1 MTIDTLP
8 IKHLLRPISRID
20 VYDLNGTPTGYLQR
34 ILEQNDLDGRLTKAV
49 YIYIHCSYNNCSWLY
64 EDEQDDK
71 AVDDLRIPLTPVEFD
86 LRKSIDIT
94 EDQAISASHYINE
107 NIKYPFGNIS
117 CVYSRDPLKTL
128 PLGFSDDIFRPMMNI
143 SDYVNRSLLGLSPD
157 KDILI
162 VQISIDED

>member
-1 MTIDTLP
+1 MTIENLP
-8 IKHLLRPISRID
+8 IKHLIRPISRID

-49 YIYIHCSYNNCSWLY
+49 YIYIHCSWLY
-64 EDEQDDK
+64 DPQDDK
-71 AVDDLRIPLTPVEFD
+71 AIDDLRIPPTPVEFD

-128 PLGFSDDIFRPMMNI
+128 PIGFSDNIFRPMMQVSEYI
-143 SDYVNRSLLGLSPD
+143 TRTLLGLSGD
-157 KDILI
+157 KDVLI
-162 VQISIDED
+162 VTIDIDGD

>member
-1 MTIDTLP
+1 MTIEKLP
-8 IKHLLRPISRID
+8 VQRVFRPISRID
-20 VYDLNGTPTGYLQR
+20 VYNLNGNPTGYLQR
-34 ILEQNDLDGRLTKAV
+34 ILEQNDLDGNLTRAV
-49 YIYIHCSYNNCSWLY
+49 YLYIYCSYANLY
-64 EDEQDDK
+64 EDTQDDQS
-71 AVDDLRIPLTPVEFD
+71 IPIEFD

-107 NIKYPFGNIS
+107 NIKYTFGNIS
-117 CVYSRDPLKTL
+117 CIYSRDILKTL
-128 PLGFSDDIFRPMMNI
+128 PLGFSDDIFRPMMHT

>member
-1 MTIDTLP
+1 MTIENLP

-34 ILEQNDLDGRLTKAV
+34 IVEQNDLDGRLTKAV
-49 YIYIHCSYNNCSWLY
+49 YIYIHCSWLH
-64 EDEQDDK
+64 ED
-71 AVDDLRIPLTPVEFD
+71 PSG
-86 LRKSIDIT
+86 KSIDIT

-128 PLGFSDDIFRPMMNI
+128 PIGFSDNIFRPMMQVSEYI
-143 SDYVNRSLLGLSPD
+143 TRTLLGLSGD

-162 VQISIDED
+162 VTIDIDED

>member
-1 MTIDTLP
+1 MTIDNLP

-49 YIYIHCSYNNCSWLY
+49 YIYIHCIWLNK
-64 EDEQDDK
+64 DPQDDK
-71 AVDDLRIPLTPVEFD
+71 AIDDIRIPPTPVEFD

-107 NIKYPFGNIS
+107 NIKYSFGNIS
-117 CVYSRDPLKTL
+117 CIYSRDILKTL
-128 PLGFSDDIFRPMMNI
+128 PLGFSDDIFRPMMHI

-162 VQISIDED
+162 VQISIDKD

>member
-1 MTIDTLP
+1 MTIENLP
-8 IKHLLRPISRID
+8 IKHLDRPISRID

-49 YIYIHCSYNNCSWLY
+49 YIYIHCIWLY
-64 EDEQDDK
+64 EDEQDDE
-71 AVDDLRIPLTPVEFD
+71 AIDDLRIPPTPVEFD

-128 PLGFSDDIFRPMMNI
+128 PIGFSDNIFRPMMQVSEYI
-143 SDYVNRSLLGLSPD
+143 TRTLLGLSGD

-162 VQISIDED
+162 VTIDIDED

>member
-1 MTIDTLP
+1 MTIENLP
-8 IKHLLRPISRID
+8 IKHLDRPISRID

-34 ILEQNDLDGRLTKAV
+34 IVEQNDLDGRLTKAV
-49 YIYIHCSYNNCSWLY
+49 YIYIHCIWLNK
-64 EDEQDDK
+64 DPQDDK
-71 AVDDLRIPLTPVEFD
+71 AIDDLRIPPTPVEFD

-128 PLGFSDDIFRPMMNI
+128 PIGFSDNIFRPMMQVSEYI
-143 SDYVNRSLLGLSPD
+143 TRTLLGLSGD

-162 VQISIDED
+162 VTIDIDKD

>member
-1 MTIDTLP
+1 MTIENLP

-34 ILEQNDLDGRLTKAV
+34 IVEQNDLDGRLTKAV
-49 YIYIHCSYNNCSWLY
+49 YIYIHCSWLY
-64 EDEQDDK
+64 EDPQDDNTIN
-71 AVDDLRIPLTPVEFD
+71 DLRIPPTPVEFD

-128 PLGFSDDIFRPMMNI
+128 PIGFSDNIFRPMMHV
-143 SDYVNRSLLGLSPD
+143 SDYVNRSLLGLSLD

>member
-1 MTIDTLP
+1 MTIDNLP

-34 ILEQNDLDGRLTKAV
+34 IVEQNDLDGRLTKAV
-49 YIYIHCSYNNCSWLY
+49 YIYIHCVWLY

-71 AVDDLRIPLTPVEFD
+71 TIDDLRIPPTPVEFD

-117 CVYSRDPLKTL
+117 CVYSRDPLKIL
-128 PLGFSDDIFRPMMNI
+128 PLGFSDNIFRPMMQVSEYI
-143 SDYVNRSLLGLSPD
+143 TRTLLGLSGD

-162 VQISIDED
+162 VTIDIDED

>member
-1 MTIDTLP
+1 MTIDNLP
-8 IKHLLRPISRID
+8 IKHLDRPISRID

-49 YIYIHCSYNNCSWLY
+49 YIYIHCIWLY
-64 EDEQDDK
+64 EDEQDDE
-71 AVDDLRIPLTPVEFD
+71 AIDDLRIPPTPVEFD

-128 PLGFSDDIFRPMMNI
+128 PIGFSDNIFRPMMQVSEYI
-143 SDYVNRSLLGLSPD
+143 TRTLLGLSGD

-162 VQISIDED
+162 VTIDIDED

>member
-1 MTIDTLP
+1 MTIDNLP
-8 IKHLLRPISRID
+8 IKHLLRPTSRID

-34 ILEQNDLDGRLTKAV
+34 ILEQHDLDGHLTKAV

-71 AVDDLRIPLTPVEFD
+71 AIPVEFD

-128 PLGFSDDIFRPMMNI
+128 PLGFSDDIFRPMMHV
-143 SDYVNRSLLGLSPD
+143 SDYVNRSLLGLSGD

-162 VQISIDED
+162 VTIDIDED

>member
-1 MTIDTLP
+1 MTIDNLP

-49 YIYIHCSYNNCSWLY
+49 YIYIHCSWLY
-64 EDEQDDK
+64 EETQDDK
-71 AVDDLRIPLTPVEFD
+71 AIDDLRIPPTPVEFD

-128 PLGFSDDIFRPMMNI
+128 PLGFSDDIFRPMMQVSEYI
-143 SDYVNRSLLGLSPD
+143 TRTLLGLSGD

-162 VQISIDED
+162 VTIDIDED

>member
-1 MTIDTLP
+1 MTIENLP

-20 VYDLNGTPTGYLQR
+20 VYDLNGTTTGYLQR

-49 YIYIHCSYNNCSWLY
+49 YIYIHCIWLNK
-64 EDEQDDK
+64 DPQDDK
-71 AVDDLRIPLTPVEFD
+71 AIDDLRIPPIPVEFD

-94 EDQAISASHYINE
+94 EEQAISATHYINE
-107 NIKYPFGNIS
+107 NVKYTFGNIT

-128 PLGFSDDIFRPMMNI
+128 PLGFSDDIFRPMMHI
-143 SDYVNRSLLGLSPD
+143 SDYVIRSLLGLSPD

-162 VQISIDED
+162 CTISIDED

>member
-1 MTIDTLP
+1 MTIENLP

-34 ILEQNDLDGRLTKAV
+34 ILEQHDLDGHLTKVV
-49 YIYIHCSYNNCSWLY
+49 YIYIHCWLY

-71 AVDDLRIPLTPVEFD
+71 PIPIEFD

-128 PLGFSDDIFRPMMNI
+128 PIGFSDNIFRPMMQVSEYI
-143 SDYVNRSLLGLSPD
+143 TRSLLGLSGD

-162 VQISIDED
+162 VTIDIDED

>member
-1 MTIDTLP
+1 MTIDNIP

-20 VYDLNGTPTGYLQR
+20 VYDLNGAPTGYLQR
-34 ILEQNDLDGRLTKAV
+34 IIEQNDLDGRLTKAV
-49 YIYIHCSYNNCSWLY
+49 YIYIHCSWLH
-64 EDEQDDK
+64 ED
-71 AVDDLRIPLTPVEFD
+71 PLG
-86 LRKSIDIT
+86 KSIDIT

-117 CVYSRDPLKTL
+117 CVYSRDSLKTL
-128 PLGFSDDIFRPMMNI
+128 PLGFSDDIFRPMMHI
-143 SDYVNRSLLGLSPD
+143 SEYVNRSLLGLSPD

>member
-1 MTIDTLP
+1 MTIDNLP
-8 IKHLLRPISRID
+8 IKHLDRPISRID

-34 ILEQNDLDGRLTKAV
+34 IVEQNDLDGRLTKAV
-49 YIYIHCSYNNCSWLY
+49 YIYIHCIWLNK
-64 EDEQDDK
+64 DPQDDK
-71 AVDDLRIPLTPVEFD
+71 AIDDLRIPPTPVEFD

-128 PLGFSDDIFRPMMNI
+128 PIGFSDNIFRPMMQVSEYI
-143 SDYVNRSLLGLSPD
+143 TRTLLGLSGD

-162 VQISIDED
+162 VTIDIDKD

>member
-1 MTIDTLP
+1 MTIDNLP
-8 IKHLLRPISRID
+8 IKHLIRPISRID

-34 ILEQNDLDGRLTKAV
+34 IVEQNDLDGRLTKAV

-71 AVDDLRIPLTPVEFD
+71 VMPVEFN
-86 LRKSIDIT
+86 LGKSIDIT
-94 EDQAISASHYINE
+94 EDKAISDSHYINE

-128 PLGFSDDIFRPMMNI
+128 PLGFSDDMFRPMMQV
-143 SDYVNRSLLGLSPD
+143 SEYVTRTLLGLSGD
-157 KDILI
+157 KDVLI
-162 VQISIDED
+162 VTIDIDED

>member
-1 MTIDTLP
+1 MTIDNLP
-8 IKHLLRPISRID
+8 IKHLIRPISRID

-34 ILEQNDLDGRLTKAV
+34 IVEQNDLDGRLTKAV
-49 YIYIHCSYNNCSWLY
+49 YIYIHCVWLY

-71 AVDDLRIPLTPVEFD
+71 AVDDLRLPPIPVEFD

-128 PLGFSDDIFRPMMNI
+128 PIGFSDNMFRPMMQVSEYI
-143 SDYVNRSLLGLSPD
+143 TRTLLGLSGD

-162 VQISIDED
+162 VTIDIDED

>member
-1 MTIDTLP
+1 MTIENLP
-8 IKHLLRPISRID
+8 IKHLDRPISRID

-49 YIYIHCSYNNCSWLY
+49 YIYIRCIWLY
-64 EDEQDDK
+64 EDEQDDE
-71 AVDDLRIPLTPVEFD
+71 AIDDLRIPPTPVEFD

-128 PLGFSDDIFRPMMNI
+128 PIGFSDNIFRPMMQVSEYI
-143 SDYVNRSLLGLSPD
+143 TRTLLGLSGD

-162 VQISIDED
+162 VTIDIDED

>member
-1 MTIDTLP
+1 MTNDNLP
-8 IKHLLRPISRID
+8 IKHLDRPISRID

-34 ILEQNDLDGRLTKAV
+34 IVEQNDLDGRLTKAV
-49 YIYIHCSYNNCSWLY
+49 YIYIHCSWLY
-64 EDEQDDK
+64 EDPQDDNTIN
-71 AVDDLRIPLTPVEFD
+71 DLRIPPTPVEFD

-128 PLGFSDDIFRPMMNI
+128 PLGFSDDIFRPMMHV
-143 SDYVNRSLLGLSPD
+143 SDYVNRSLLGLSLD